1 MQTATIAKP
10 FDFKFL
16 SAVSIIVGTSIGA
29 GMLGLPVETARGGFL
44 PAICLF
50 LLTWF
55 ISISSGLLFS
65 EVLLTKPA
73 GSNYISL
80 GKNILGEKIKFAIFF
95 FYILLF
101 FSLIV
106 AYTKG
111 IGVLFSHDFALVSAP
126 WHGSLLFILLFLPLM
141 FFGTHLIGKVN
152 GLLTFILLTSFILLI
167 SIGTQNISF
176 THFAPKNWSLSLFSI
191 PLMISSFGFH
201 GTLPSLI
208 DYLDRDRKKIQKS
221 IVLGCTI
228 TLLIYLVWE
237 FFILGSIPL
246 HGEISLTSA
255 WMKDETAIS
264 PMSQLLKNPLIWNL
278 AHIFSLTAIIT
289 SFFGV
294 SIGLTDFLIDAFQ
307 ISQNRNTRILLLSSV
322 YLSALLLS
330 MTELRVFYL
339 SLNYG
344 AGIAGTFLLIFL
356 PALMAFKSN
365 QIEEE
370 RLFLIAR
377 KKALP
382 LIFLFSAISV
392 VSCILSFFRYT
403 E

>member
-1 MQTATIAKP
+1 
-10 FDFKFL
+10 
-16 SAVSIIVGTSIGA
+16 
-29 GMLGLPVETARGGFL
+29 
-44 PAICLF
+44 
-50 LLTWF
+50 
-55 ISISSGLLFS
+55 
-65 EVLLTKPA
+65 
-73 GSNYISL
+73 
-80 GKNILGEKIKFAIFF
+80 
-95 FYILLF
+95 
-101 FSLIV
+101 
-106 AYTKG
+106 
-111 IGVLFSHDFALVSAP
+111 
-126 WHGSLLFILLFLPLM
+126 
-141 FFGTHLIGKVN
+141 
-152 GLLTFILLTSFILLI
+152 
-167 SIGTQNISF
+167 
-176 THFAPKNWSLSLFSI
+176 
-191 PLMISSFGFH
+191 
-201 GTLPSLI
+201 
-208 DYLDRDRKKIQKS
+208 
-221 IVLGCTI
+221 
-228 TLLIYLVWE
+228 
-237 FFILGSIPL
+237 
-246 HGEISLTSA
+246 
-255 WMKDETAIS
+255 MKDETAIS